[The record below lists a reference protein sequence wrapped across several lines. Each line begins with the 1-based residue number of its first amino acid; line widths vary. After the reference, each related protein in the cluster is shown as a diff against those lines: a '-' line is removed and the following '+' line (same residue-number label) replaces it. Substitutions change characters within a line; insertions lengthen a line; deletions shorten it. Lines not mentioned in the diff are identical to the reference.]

1 MRKTKTSPR
10 LYNFLFLAAAM
21 FSSVSVISTSHAQPL
36 PQFPSYAERFRI
48 LAQTLLAAQKSATPG
63 EAGLRDSAAE
73 RAVQD
78 LLVLSPEVVRDT
90 VLQSVLRMR
99 EAQLETENTTTS
111 EALCANHTAAIV
123 SGLLAGQTW
132 ARKSKYTGRQTDCL
146 IGRQACRQTS
156 RQTGIQT
163 G

>member
-10 LYNFLFLAAAM
+10 LYNLLFVAAAI
-21 FSSVSVISTSHAQPL
+21 FSSASVISTSHAQPL

-48 LAQTLLAAQKSATPG
+48 LARTLLAARRNPATPG

-78 LLVLSPEVVRDT
+78 LLALSPEVVRDT

-99 EAQLETENTTTS
+99 EAVLEAENTTTS
-111 EALCANHTAAIV
+111 EDLCVNHTAAIV
-123 SGLLAGQTW
+123 SGLIAGQTW
-132 ARKSKYTGRQTDCL
+132 ALQSKYTGNRLTD
-146 IGRQACRQTS
+146 
-156 RQTGIQT
+156 
-163 G
+163 